1 MLLVGEAGSMQLV
14 RVQQLAEGMVLA
26 RDVFDYNGRVLLY
39 QGMPLKRRYIDR
51 LKEIGLYAVYIVD
64 NESDDR
70 FLFPFGKEEI
80 IKATSKALDDITT
93 QKSIRTGILKEKIAE
108 LIEDILT
115 REPIAIFLS
124 EIKNYDN
131 YTSEHSFNVAVLS
144 ILIGL
149 TLGLKRSEMVDLGV
163 GALLH
168 DVGKMLLPR
177 SLLNKPGKLTTSEW
191 EQIKKHP
198 ENGYKLLERQNL
210 SKNSL
215 SVVNEHH
222 ERINGAGYPL
232 GLKHNQI
239 TLSAKIA
246 MVADSFD
253 AMSSTRVYRDGVT
266 PYKAIKVIKTM
277 SGLYFDTEVV
287 DAFLANIL
295 PYPVGATVRLSD
307 GQIGIVIA
315 SGAEKQPEPVVQVVF
330 DKLGNMTHTKEIIH
344 LTKEKAV
351 QIVGLASY

>member
-1 MLLVGEAGSMQLV
+1 MQLV
-14 RVQQLAEGMVLA
+14 RVQQLAEGMILA

-39 QGMPLKRRYIDR
+39 QGMPLKKRYIDR
-51 LKEIGLYAVYIVD
+51 LKEIGLFAVYIVD

-80 IKATSKALDDITT
+80 IKETSKALDDITN
-93 QKSIRTGILKEKIAE
+93 QKSVCTGILREKIAE
-108 LIEDILT
+108 LIEDIIT

-124 EIKNYDN
+124 EIKNFDN

-177 SLLNKPGKLTTSEW
+177 SLINKPEKLNTSEW

-198 ENGYKLLERQNL
+198 ENGYKLLEKHKL
-210 SKNSL
+210 SINTL
-215 SVVNEHH
+215 SVIKEHH
-222 ERINGAGYPL
+222 ERINGTGYPL
-232 GLKHNQI
+232 GLKYNQI
-239 TLSAKIA
+239 TLNAKIA

-253 AMSSTRVYRDGVT
+253 AMSSNRVYRKGVT
-266 PYKAIKVIKTM
+266 PYKAIKAIETM
-277 SGLYFDTEVV
+277 SGLYFDAKVV
-287 DAFLANIL
+287 EAFLSNFV
-295 PYPVGATVRLSD
+295 PYPVGAAVRLSD

-330 DKLGNMTHTKEIIH
+330 DKLGNMTHIKEVIH